1 MLKEIV
7 NPIFVFG
14 IIIFYIISPLFVLFA
29 EAGME
34 NTKHDFTFNDE
45 LTPNGICSGCHD
57 MRIEESLLWVRD
69 LSEEEAY
76 FNQTSNPNY
85 VK

>member
-1 MLKEIV
+1 
-7 NPIFVFG
+7 
-14 IIIFYIISPLFVLFA
+14 
-29 EAGME
+29 
-34 NTKHDFTFNDE
+34 
-45 LTPNGICSGCHD
+45 